1 MDAQFAVTPTMFGA
15 VHIGILV
22 FIAAVSVGLFFVF
35 RRLEDKKLLRLLGIM
50 GACMIAAEIWKL
62 WFVHRY
68 VYADIPSAWFFPWQL
83 CSMAMYCSFAAPFLK
98 GKAQDTVL
106 VFLASF
112 SLLAALFAL
121 AVPGDMLRPQI
132 ALFCH
137 SFTYH
142 AVMVLESLIAMLLL
156 KRRRKAK
163 FLPTAVLFL
172 AMAAVAEVVN
182 VLSHILIGEKGLEA
196 NMFNITPY
204 WPSTQPVFHEIA
216 LALGIPAEIAI
227 YLASIILGS
236 FLIYAALYAARKK
249 RKSASERPLPR

>member
-22 FIAAVSVGLFFVF
+22 FIAAASVGLSFVF
-35 RRLEDKKLLRLLGIM
+35 RRLSDKKLLRILGIM

-83 CSMAMYCSFAAPFLK
+83 CSMAMYCSFAAPFIK
-98 GKAQDTVL
+98 GKARDTVL
-106 VFLASF
+106 VFLATF
-112 SLLAALFAL
+112 SLIAAVMAL
-121 AVPGDMLRPQI
+121 AVPADMLRPQI
-132 ALFCH
+132 LLFCH
-137 SFTYH
+137 SFLYH
-142 AVMVLESLIAMLLL
+142 AVMVLESVIAILLL
-156 KRRRKAK
+156 RRREKAK
-163 FLPTAVLFL
+163 FMPAALLFL
-172 AMAAVAEVVN
+172 AMAAVAELVN

-204 WPSTQPVFHEIA
+204 WVTTQPVFRQIA

-227 YLASIILGS
+227 YLASIILGA
-236 FLIYAALYAARKK
+236 FLIYLAVYAGRK
-249 RKSASERPLPR
+249 RNN